1 MMVDVR
7 KLARS
12 SVLLLEPFK
21 VEPLKG
27 YVRLSLNENPTLP
40 PPFLRSVYEEA
51 WSLVNRY
58 TPFEILD
65 AFKEEVAIYNHLR
78 PINVF
83 PGPGA
88 DYLLML
94 IADVFLGPGKV
105 AGMLEI
111 TYPVYEEEAK
121 KREAKILKV
130 PMSRSFSVSI
140 DDIACVAS
148 EADVLFLCNPNNP
161 TGNLIVFTL
170 DEMEQIMKSAKGLV
184 VVDEAYYEFSGFSV
198 SPLLAKYDNLVV
210 IRTFSKGFA
219 LAGMRVG
226 YLLASPQVVDILS
239 RATQPFTV
247 TVPSLMVATEALKNA
262 RYAYENARKMKE
274 ELYKIRRSLMGMGF
288 RVFPSVTNFLVVEAP
303 PGVWRGLYNHR
314 VLTRFV
320 KTIRDE
326 NGRPIRELIRIS
338 AGDKSA
344 IAALLNA
351 MAQVVGGL

>member
-1 MMVDVR
+1 VDIR

-40 PPFLRSVYEEA
+40 PAFLRNVYEEA

-58 TPFEILD
+58 TPFEVLD
-65 AFKEEVAIYNHLR
+65 AFKEEIAVYNHLR

-94 IADVFLGPGKV
+94 IADVFLGPNKV

-111 TYPVYEEEAK
+111 TYPVYEEEAR
-121 KREAKILKV
+121 KRESAVLKA
-130 PMSRSFSVSI
+130 PMSRSFSVDI
-140 DDIACVAS
+140 DDIAYVAS
-148 EADVLFLCNPNNP
+148 QSDVLFLCNPNNP
-161 TGNLIVFTL
+161 TGNLVVFTL
-170 DEMEQIMKSAKGLV
+170 EEMEQIMKKAKGLV

-198 SPLLAKYDNLVV
+198 SPLLSKYDNLIV

-239 RATQPFTV
+239 RATQPFTTSV
-247 TVPSLMVATEALKNA
+247 SSLMVATEAVKNA

-274 ELYKIRRSLMGMGF
+274 ELYRIRRSLMGMGF

-303 PGVWRGLYNHR
+303 PGVWRRLYNHG

-326 NGRPIRELIRIS
+326 HGKPVRELIRIS
-338 AGDKSA
+338 AGGKSD
-344 IAALLNA
+344 ITALLNA
-351 MAQVVGGL
+351 MAKVVGKL